1 MHTRVAGLGAL
12 AFAGALLTGCP
23 GAKTDAGPGTD
34 AAETD
39 AGPMGPVC
47 QGAEVP
53 VDDGRPSAEFDTCV
67 RPPAAPPAPG
77 AELCNVSGEDFCDD
91 TLAAGTPPR
100 LDGCVLE
107 TSGPPPVPEV
117 LVLMHGI
124 VDLFGEGN
132 DTLGTSVTIYAVDDV
147 NGAALAGPVVASTPC
162 TAAEDPEAAPSGAEC
177 APGVW
182 CLAIPAGPFCG
193 EAEDPAMN
201 SLVPVGTG
209 PENSFLAYFEIPA
222 VPAGVPLV
230 AKNEQNLAADPLVD
244 TYQYDVFLSDG
255 GSGEDEQNV
264 DIITFAA
271 WLSIPATTSVTM
283 ISPGNGVIAGTIH
296 DCDDIRI
303 GNATIGFS
311 SRPGVIAYFNGVF
324 GDPTPDP
331 SRTLGTNIDGIYA
344 ALDIAPGVVRAEAE
358 AYVGGVVS
366 AGGYD
371 VQVFPDSVTLLTL
384 RGRSYTPAP

>member
-12 AFAGALLTGCP
+12 AIAGALLMGCP

-34 AAETD
+34 ASETD
-39 AGPMGPVC
+39 AGPKGPTC
-47 QGAEVP
+47 QGAELL
-53 VDDGRPSAEFDTCV
+53 VDDGRPSPEFDTCV
-67 RPPAAPPAPG
+67 RPPAGPPAPG

-100 LDGCVLE
+100 LAGCLNELSDDVDP
-107 TSGPPPVPEV
+107 GVV
-117 LVLMHGI
+117 VLMHGI

-132 DTLGTSVTIYAVDDV
+132 DTLGVSVTLYAVDDV
-147 NGAALAGPVVASTPC
+147 NGAALAGPVEASTPC

-177 APGVW
+177 PAGVW
-182 CLAIPAGPFCG
+182 CLAIPAGTFCG

-209 PENSFLAYFEIPA
+209 PENSFLSYYEIA
-222 VPAGVPLV
+222 DVPAGVPLV
-230 AKNEQNLAADPLVD
+230 AKNEQNMAADPLVD
-244 TYQYDVFLSDG
+244 TYQYDVVLSDEG
-255 GSGEDEQNV
+255 AGQDEQNV
-264 DIITFAA
+264 NIITFAA

-283 ISPGNGVIAGTIH
+283 ITPGNGVIAGTIH

-358 AYVGGVVS
+358 AYVGGVLS